1 MSKSRYSKTKAAGLV
16 SGVTRNGNIKFAMAK
31 HMPAIPENRAAR
43 RMRDKE
49 RKA

>member
-31 HMPAIPENRAAR
+31 HMSVMPENRAAR

>member
-31 HMPAIPENRAAR
+31 HMPATPENRAAR

-49 RKA
+49 RKV